1 MPRILTLAALLLV
14 AGCRQQTDQNGT
26 MANEAGEALQAPAV
40 EVPSL
45 NGAWK
50 LTEVDG
56 RPIDGGSTVAT
67 FADGA
72 LRIVAGCSRR
82 AWTFTHQR
90 NIVSFAADPGGS
102 ANCESPPT
110 SRQDAAFRA
119 VDRATMA
126 IFDPDGREANLSGG
140 GGNVTLERS

>member
-26 MANEAGEALQAPAV
+26 MANEAGEAVQAPAV

-56 RPIDGGSTVAT
+56 RPIDGSRSTSPRRSSSCSPCLRAIRGARGRAGS
-67 FADGA
+67 
-72 LRIVAGCSRR
+72 
-82 AWTFTHQR
+82 
-90 NIVSFAADPGGS
+90 
-102 ANCESPPT
+102 
-110 SRQDAAFRA
+110 
-119 VDRATMA
+119 
-126 IFDPDGREANLSGG
+126 
-140 GGNVTLERS
+140 